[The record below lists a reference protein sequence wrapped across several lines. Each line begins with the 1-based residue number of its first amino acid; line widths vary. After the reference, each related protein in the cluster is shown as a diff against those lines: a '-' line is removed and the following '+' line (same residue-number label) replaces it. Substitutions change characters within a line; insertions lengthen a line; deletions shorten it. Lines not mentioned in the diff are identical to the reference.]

1 MVNDPV
7 LYKECREVVDDY
19 LEEGIVEFCM
29 TEADESSFYLPH
41 HAVVREDK
49 VSSRLSVYSDLFPE
63 TCETLLKS
71 FWVDDLVEGTEQV
84 ETALKIT
91 TEIMEIL
98 KNVGMDDEQQRL
110 SIIDL
115 EEISDE
121 AKNRYITARRS
132 ELRAAAAALDD
143 TAQAWGKKFIDDDFT
158 IVKSKK
164 KSQKTISDNS
174 AKKQKREE
182 ITPCLNK
189 FGHLTI
195 EDAPEPSTHE
205 MDTSPPS
212 PISTAQRT
220 STPPQSPS
228 HPPKPKQAP
237 PKQENSWRKRLQLNS
252 APPQPAPRQTIQLTE
267 EEFPQLPSPPKK
279 TRRTPP
285 TNYQAIQNP
294 LEMLN
299 DPDVQELYNILEKF
313 VNIAKNVPT
322 PAERLQALFK
332 LLN

>member
-1 MVNDPV
+1 MLDNAYTAEALTRVIN
-7 LYKECREVVDDY
+7 VV
-19 LEEGIVEFCM
+19 
-29 TEADESSFYLPH
+29 EAT
-41 HAVVREDK
+41 
-49 VSSRLSVYSDLFPE
+49 LS
-63 TCETLLKS
+63 
-71 FWVDDLVEGTEQV
+71 
-84 ETALKIT
+84 ALHKYPFQ
-91 TEIMEIL
+91 
-98 KNVGMDDEQQRL
+98 DDEQQRL

-115 EEISDE
+115 EEICDE
-121 AKNRYITARRS
+121 AKNRYITARRN

-164 KSQKTISDNS
+164 KSKNPISDIS
-174 AKKQKREE
+174 AKKQKRDD
-182 ITPCLNK
+182 ITPCHNK

-195 EDAPEPSTHE
+195 EETPGPSTNE

-212 PISTAQRT
+212 PISTAQNI
-220 STPPQSPS
+220 STPPQTNYLQCPRNPAS

-252 APPQPAPRQTIQLTE
+252 APPQPAPNQTIQITE
-267 EEFPQLPSPPKK
+267 EEFPQLPSPPKQVRQ
-279 TRRTPP
+279 TTPN
-285 TNYQAIQNP
+285 NYQKIQNP
-294 LEMLN
+294 LEMLK
-299 DPDVQELYNILEKF
+299 DPDVQELYNVLEKF